1 MEDRASLRYA
11 LKDAYAVFAVT
22 NFLDTMD
29 TVAETRQGKNVADIA
44 KVGSITVKV
53 DYILKFSCFYRN

>member
-1 MEDRASLRYA
+1 MEDKGSLRLA

-22 NFLDTMD
+22 NFLEKMD

-44 KVGSITVKV
+44 KVGSILLQW
-53 DYILKFSCFYRN
+53 IMF